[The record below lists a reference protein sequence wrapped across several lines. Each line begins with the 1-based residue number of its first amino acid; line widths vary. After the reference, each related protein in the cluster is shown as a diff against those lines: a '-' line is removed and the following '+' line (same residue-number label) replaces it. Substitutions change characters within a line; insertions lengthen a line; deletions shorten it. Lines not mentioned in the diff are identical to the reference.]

1 MAYPVVRSLCRR
13 PPLNGT
19 FRNNAHPMEQRLDW
33 ALAACGRILRP
44 VVKLALAMGVKHPHL
59 EELLRDLLIEEA
71 QRTWRMQGV
80 PKPNLSQ
87 LSVTTGLN
95 RKAVTAKVRATV
107 DPLPHSELSA
117 AAKTFT
123 LWLQMLTQDDSFRR
137 LPITAGDAAPSFEA
151 VARMSSRGNVHHRT
165 ILDELVRL
173 NMVIEDEGVVEL
185 TTDGFV
191 PVQDLQSMLAF
202 LGDNVRDHLLA
213 AVSNTLGEKPRM
225 LERAVYA
232 RGLTL
237 QECEQVQLLVR
248 ERWSALHH
256 ELAQEMTRAV
266 DRSPAGTRGRIRVGI
281 YTYYE
286 DESASAP
293 PRPPESEAK
302 P

>member
-1 MAYPVVRSLCRR
+1 
-13 PPLNGT
+13 
-19 FRNNAHPMEQRLDW
+19 MEHRLDW
-33 ALAACGRILRP
+33 ALAACARILRP
-44 VVKLALAMGVKHPHL
+44 VVRLALAMGIKHPHL

-71 QRTWRMQGV
+71 QRSWRSQGV
-80 PKPNLSQ
+80 PSPNLSQ

-107 DPLPHSELSA
+107 DPLPHTELSA

-123 LWLQMLTQDDSFRR
+123 LWLQMLTQDDSYRR
-137 LPITAGDAAPSFEA
+137 LPIAAGNAAAPSFEA

-173 NMVIEDEGVVEL
+173 NMVSEGEGMVEL
-185 TTDGFV
+185 TSDGFV
-191 PVQDLQSMLAF
+191 PVGDLQSMLAF
-202 LGDNVRDHLLA
+202 MGDNGRDHLMA
-213 AVSNTLGEKPRM
+213 AVSNTLGDEPRM

-237 QECEQVQLLVR
+237 QECEQIQRMVR
-248 ERWSALHH
+248 ERWAVLHH

-266 DRSPAGTRGRIRVGI
+266 DRSPPGTEGRIRVGI

-286 DESASAP
+286 DESAPVTP
-293 PRPPESEAK
+293 PRPPESE
-302 P
+302 PRP

>member
-1 MAYPVVRSLCRR
+1 
-13 PPLNGT
+13 
-19 FRNNAHPMEQRLDW
+19 MEHRLDW
-33 ALAACGRILRP
+33 ALAACARILRP
-44 VVKLALAMGVKHPHL
+44 VVRLALAMGVKHPHL

-71 QRTWRMQGV
+71 QRSWKDKGISS
-80 PKPNLSQ
+80 PNLSQ

-107 DPLPHSELSA
+107 DPLPHTELSA

-123 LWLQMLTQDDSFRR
+123 LWLQMLTENAAFRR
-137 LPITAGDAAPSFEA
+137 LPVTAGQTVPSFET

-165 ILDELVRL
+165 ILDELIRL
-173 NMVIEDEGVVEL
+173 NMVTESDGVAEL

-191 PVQDLQSMLAF
+191 PVQDLQAMLAF
-202 LGDNVRDHLLA
+202 LGDNGRDHLLA
-213 AVSNTLGEKPRM
+213 AVSNTLGEQPRM
-225 LERAVYA
+225 LERSVYA

-237 QECEQVQLLVR
+237 QECEQIHGLVR

-256 ELAQEMTRAV
+256 ELAQRMTQAV
-266 DRSPAGTRGRIRVGI
+266 DRAPPGANGRIRVGI

-286 DESASAP
+286 DESAP
-293 PRPPESEAK
+293 PSPASSKGEHK

>member
-1 MAYPVVRSLCRR
+1 
-13 PPLNGT
+13 
-19 FRNNAHPMEQRLDW
+19 MEHHRLEW
-33 ALAACGRILRP
+33 ALAACARILRP
-44 VVKLALAMGVKHPHL
+44 VVRLALAMGVKHPHL
-59 EELLRDLLIEEA
+59 EKLLRDLLIEEA
-71 QRTWRMQGV
+71 QRSWRSQGV
-80 PKPNLSQ
+80 PVPNLSQ

-95 RKAVTAKVRATV
+95 RKAVTAKVRATA
-107 DPLPHSELSA
+107 DPLPHTELSA

-137 LPITAGDAAPSFEA
+137 LPITTAGNAVPSFET

-173 NMVIEDEGVVEL
+173 NMVSEGEGVVEL
-185 TTDGFV
+185 TSDGFV
-191 PVQDLQSMLAF
+191 PVEDLQSMLAF
-202 LGDNVRDHLLA
+202 LGDNGRDHLLA
-213 AVSNTLGEKPRM
+213 AVSNTLGEEPRM

-237 QECEQVQLLVR
+237 RECEQIQHMVR
-248 ERWSALHH
+248 ERWAVLHH

-266 DRSPAGTRGRIRVGI
+266 DHAPAGARGRIRVGI

-286 DESASAP
+286 DESAPVP
-293 PRPPESEAK
+293 PRPTEREPK

>member
-1 MAYPVVRSLCRR
+1 
-13 PPLNGT
+13 
-19 FRNNAHPMEQRLDW
+19 MEHRLDW
-33 ALAACGRILRP
+33 ALAACARILRP
-44 VVKLALAMGVKHPHL
+44 VVRLALAMGVKHPHL

-71 QRTWRMQGV
+71 QRSWRGLGV
-80 PKPNLSQ
+80 PSPNLSQ

-95 RKAVTAKVRATV
+95 RKAVTAKVRATI
-107 DPLPHSELSA
+107 DPLPYTEQSA

-123 LWLQMLTQDDSFRR
+123 LWLQMLTQDNSFRR
-137 LPITAGDAAPSFEA
+137 LPITGGNAGPSFET

-173 NMVIEDEGVVEL
+173 NMVSEDQGVVEL

-191 PVQDLQSMLAF
+191 PVKDLQSMLAF
-202 LGDNVRDHLLA
+202 LGDNARDHLLA
-213 AVSNTLGEKPRM
+213 AVSNTLGEEPRM

-237 QECEQVQLLVR
+237 QECEQIQSMVR
-248 ERWSALHH
+248 ERWAVLHH
-256 ELAQEMTRAV
+256 ELAQEMTQAV
-266 DRSPAGTRGRIRVGI
+266 DRAPDGATGRIRVGI

-286 DESASAP
+286 DEGVPVP
-293 PRPPESEAK
+293 PRPSESEPK